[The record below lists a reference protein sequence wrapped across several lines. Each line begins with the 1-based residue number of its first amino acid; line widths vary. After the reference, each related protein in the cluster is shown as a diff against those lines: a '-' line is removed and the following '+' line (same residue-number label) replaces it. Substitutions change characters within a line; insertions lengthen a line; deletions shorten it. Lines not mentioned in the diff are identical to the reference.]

1 MANDTT
7 KIGFSKPRV
16 VGTIYTAPKGTALPT
31 DATSELS
38 DDYLNLGHLSAD
50 GFKEPASLSAGET
63 IYADG
68 KFPVD
73 VAPSELNKSFTMTLL
88 QAIDQQ
94 VNRAVFGDSNVVETA
109 EGFAVIE
116 NNRPAPACVFVI
128 DRLVGKGALLRLVIP
143 NGVLFRTGDIAHST
157 EGLMSYEITLNA
169 LLDSLGNAVYRYYY
183 TKNNETG
190 IVVSVSAGENG
201 AVVPIGD
208 TVVQTGADLTI
219 TATPAEG
226 YKVADW
232 IVDGVNTGITAST
245 YTLSRIQDTHT
256 VQVQFEQS
264 T

>member
-16 VGTIYTAPKGTALPT
+16 VGTLYTAPRGTALPV

-38 DDYLNLGHLSAD
+38 SDYVNLGHLSAD
-50 GFKEPASLSAGET
+50 GFSEPASLSAGST

-68 KFPVD
+68 KYPVD
-73 VAPSELNKSFTMTLL
+73 IATSELNKSFTMTLL

-157 EGLMSYEITLNA
+157 DNLMSYQITINA
-169 LLDSLGNAVYRYYY
+169 LIDSLGNVVYRYYH
-183 TKNNETG
+183 TRGSETG
-190 IVVSVSAGENG
+190 IVVSVLAGENG
-201 AVVPIGD
+201 AVVPVGD
-208 TVVQTGADLTI
+208 TVVQAGADLTI
-219 TATPAEG
+219 TATPEEG
-226 YKVADW
+226 YKVAEW
-232 IVDGVNTGITAST
+232 IVDGVHTGLTSST
-245 YTLSRIQDTHT
+245 YALLRIQDTHT
-256 VQVQFEQS
+256 VHVQFGQVD
-264 T
+264 